1 MDAVIFFGFHEPR
14 NMIGMPFAK
23 GPAIS
28 SLPEASNDTVCAPI
42 PMTITATA
50 IKSRPQLVL

>member
-23 GPAIS
+23 GPAFVSI
-28 SLPEASNDTVCAPI
+28 PEASNDTVCAPI
-42 PMTITATA
+42 PMNITANKA
-50 IKSRPQLVL
+50 RPQLVM